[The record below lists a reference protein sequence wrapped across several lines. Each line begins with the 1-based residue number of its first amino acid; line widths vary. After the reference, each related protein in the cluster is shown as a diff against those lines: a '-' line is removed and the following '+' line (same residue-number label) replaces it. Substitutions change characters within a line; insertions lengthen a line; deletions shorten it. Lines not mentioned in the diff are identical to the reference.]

1 MSKKILLSF
10 TILLIVFLLVFG
22 CTKKPPNVP
31 VYNQPPETYLVNI
44 PYYSPD
50 STDTIYADTTYIY
63 HATVLFWYG
72 TDVDGRV
79 TRYDWAIDDT
89 VYSENI
95 AGSGWHSLYMD
106 STLATRDIIAF
117 AAPLPDTL
125 YTHTFYVRAVDNDE
139 APDPSP
145 SHRVFNTSNIP
156 PNTRFVSTPP
166 DSSQRFILDTATD
179 TWTGINFEWTAI
191 DSDKVFPAQF
201 LYCWDDTAADFD
213 PVTHKGW
220 SEPISEESFYF
231 NGENSPYEEG
241 YHTLYVRAIDDAGAV
256 DQSLCDII
264 DVDSSVTPWDT
275 TLYNQWRTIYF
286 VKPEIHLNP
295 DYRKIL
301 WINFAI
307 QTGSTVF
314 AKPFYHRI
322 LEDSLHVSF
331 DSLDYNQGISGNIDH
346 KLFGQ
351 YSTIIWS
358 KDDGT
363 NWSDY
368 PLDQKQELIS
378 DFLHVGGRIVFEG
391 SKILNMGQSFAPKT
405 VFGVRKLFPFSEL
418 HINEYTNLSIG
429 EQGPTGDTVIS
440 PKPADTAFVN
450 VDATLPYLYINNNTS
465 YSNQL
470 WWILIRQFYIVDVLE
485 LDLWGEYNGT
495 LDITYSIN
503 HYRDNASYENK
514 PCATRFTYDGKP
526 MPSFFYFGFP
536 IAYLDYGNGANLMR
550 AILQELDE
558 MP

>member
-22 CTKKPPNVP
+22 CTKKPPTVP

-166 DSSQRFILDTATD
+166 DSSQRFILPSATD
-179 TWTGINFEWTAI
+179 KWSGINFEWTAI

-201 LYCWDDTAADFD
+201 QYCWDDTTINFD

-220 SEPISEESFYF
+220 SDPTSEESFYF
-231 NGENSPYEEG
+231 TGENAPFTEDTHRVYI
-241 YHTLYVRAIDDAGAV
+241 RAIDDAGAV
-256 DQSLCDII
+256 DNSLCDTLGISEI
-264 DVDSSVTPWDT
+264 DSSVTPWDT
-275 TLYNQWRTIYF
+275 TYAIYNQWKTIVF
-286 VKPEIHLNP
+286 VIPQIGVNSA
-295 DYRKIL
+295 YRNLL
-301 WINFAI
+301 WVNLVTNGYINGNI
-307 QTGSTVF
+307 V
-314 AKPFYHRI
+314 KPFYHSI
-322 LEDSLHVSF
+322 LDDSIGLAY
-331 DSLDYNQGISGNIDH
+331 DSLDYTSAEFDH
-346 KLFGQ
+346 IKLGQ
-351 YSTIIWS
+351 YSTLIWS
-358 KDDGT
+358 RGDKDGSAT
-363 NWSDY
+363 S
-368 PLDQKQELIS
+368 LQQKENLLA
-378 DFLHVGGRIVFEG
+378 DFLQVGGKIIFTG
-391 SKILNMGQSFAPKT
+391 SAILKTGKYAENESF
-405 VFGVRKLFPFSEL
+405 GIRKPFPFSEL
-418 HINEYTNLSIG
+418 HIDKYKTLNAGTA
-429 EQGPTGDTVIS
+429 TDTSIS
-440 PKPADTAFVN
+440 PVESDTAFFSEN
-450 VDATLPYLYINNNTS
+450 STFP
-465 YSNQL
+465 QL
-470 WWILIRQFYIVDVLE
+470 SLNSSLLWHPIVDFQVIAE
-485 LDLWGEYNGT
+485 VMSLDLWGEYDGN
-495 LDITYSIN
+495 LDIIYSLN
-503 HYRDNASYENK
+503 HYRDNAVFERQ
-514 PCATRFTYDGKP
+514 PCGTRYIHEGTTI
-526 MPSFFYFGFP
+526 PSFFYLGFP
-536 IAYLDYGNGANLMR
+536 MSYLQYGKAAQLMR
-550 AILQELDE
+550 IMLTELDE